1 VLDDAVLD
9 DAVLDDAVLDDVTL
23 APPGHACPGAG
34 VAPPARPGVEP
45 FDAALGGT
53 CQSMCSDSA
62 ENHCTSSA
70 PACARLIRALE
81 SNLPGGFDVVGAWA
95 WKPDKNE
102 FIPDV
107 MVHPRTSEN
116 LRFTGTPALVIEVLS
131 TNRGDDLVLK
141 LNRYAQAG
149 LPHYWILDPKSRVL
163 LAYGLEGDTFDLLT
177 VVDEHEPREVG
188 YGISA
193 AHVDVPTLLP

>member
-1 VLDDAVLD
+1 MSTATTRSSEPASWESYSSLGE
-9 DAVLDDAVLDDVTL
+9 DV
-23 APPGHACPGAG
+23 
-34 VAPPARPGVEP
+34 R
-45 FDAALGGT
+45 
-53 CQSMCSDSA
+53 A
-62 ENHCTSSA
+62 EYIDGNVIMVPSPSREHQV
-70 PACARLIRALE
+70 ACARLIRALE
-81 SNLPGGFDVVGAWA
+81 ANLPDGFDVVGAWA

-107 MVHPRTSEN
+107 MVHPTTTES
-116 LRFTGTPALVIEVLS
+116 LRFTGTPALVVEVLS

-149 LPHYWILDPKSRVL
+149 LSHYWILDPKSRVL

-177 VVDEHEPREVG
+177 VVDEHEAREVG

-193 AHVDVPTLLP
+193 ANVDVPTLLP